1 MIKLY
6 NTLTRKLE
14 EFKPL
19 RDKEVGIY
27 SCGPTVYW
35 NQHLG
40 HMYAYIQWD
49 TLVRF
54 LRYMDFKVKW
64 VMNITDVGHMTSDED
79 LGEDKMEKGA
89 KREGLTVWQIANKYI
104 KQFEQSMT
112 LLNIQ
117 KPDVLC
123 RATEHIQEQIDLIK
137 KIEKNGF
144 TYKTK
149 TGLVFDASK
158 FADYAQFAKLDLQK
172 QKPGSRVEVDPEK
185 KNPWDFLLWV
195 TNQPQHVMQWDSPWG
210 KGFPGWHIECTAMST
225 KYLGER
231 FDIHTGG
238 VEHIPVHHTNEIA
251 QAFGAFGHESANF
264 WLHNGWLIFEGEKM
278 SKSLG
283 NNILATDLVKKGFN
297 PLAFR
302 YLVLT
307 SHYRQGMNFTWE
319 ALKGAQTAYQKLI
332 NLVAE
337 WKTDGEKMISPE
349 KLSKKDNFRDKQV
362 CFWRNKFQEKLS
374 HDLNTPEALAVVWEM
389 VKSDIP
395 TYDKLD
401 LLLDFDQVLGL
412 KLNEVKLEKM
422 AVPKG
427 ITALIK
433 QREELRKKGKW
444 QEADE
449 VRKKIEEQGW
459 KIEDTPQGFK
469 VKRSS

>member
-6 NTLTRKLE
+6 NTLTRKIE
-14 EFKPL
+14 EFHPIEKG
-19 RDKEVGIY
+19 KVGIY

-40 HMYAYIQWD
+40 HMYAYLQWD

-79 LGEDKMEKGA
+79 IGEDKMEKGA
-89 KREGLTVWQIANKYI
+89 KREGLTVWQIADKYI

-117 KPDVLC
+117 RPDVLS

-137 KIEKNGF
+137 KIEANGF
-144 TYKTK
+144 AYKTK
-149 TGLVFDASK
+149 TGLVFDTAK
-158 FADYAQFAKLDLQK
+158 FADYAKFAKLDLQK
-172 QKPGSRVEVDPEK
+172 QKPGARVKVDQAK
-185 KNPWDFLLWV
+185 RNPWDFLLWV
-195 TNQPQHVMQWDSPWG
+195 TNQPQHMMQWESPWG

-251 QAFGAFGHESANF
+251 QAFGALGHQVVNY
-264 WLHNGWLIFEGEKM
+264 WLHNGWLVFEGEKM

-283 NNILATDLVKKGFN
+283 NNILATDLIKRGFN

-319 ALKGAQTAYQKLI
+319 SLKSAQVAYKKLVELVKEWRGGGRTIVSVEDVDKI
-332 NLVAE
+332 NSFTE
-337 WKTDGEKMISPE
+337 
-349 KLSKKDNFRDKQV
+349 
-362 CFWRNKFQEKLS
+362 KFQDKINN
-374 HDLNTPEALAVVWEM
+374 DLNMPEALAVVWE
-389 VKSDIP
+389 VAKSNIP
-395 TYDKLD
+395 NPDKFD
-401 LLLDFDQVLGL
+401 LILDFDQVLGL
-412 KLNEVKLEKM
+412 ELERVSIESRVSRVPREVKELVNK
-422 AVPKG
+422 
-427 ITALIK
+427 
-433 QREELRKKGKW
+433 REELRKQGDW
-444 QEADE
+444 AQADKL
-449 VRKKIEEQGW
+449 RKQAEKLGW
-459 KIEDTPQGFK
+459 RIEDTPKGPK
-469 VKRSS
+469 IKSI